1 MTKRAA
7 IALCC
12 GFLLA
17 GAARAE
23 EKAYE
28 RETSI
33 SLGGG
38 FAYEILGLN
47 VALRREHVEGY
58 VGIGLLSFLKG
69 LAAGGRYYL
78 RPDGAGFFLA
88 LNLGAHADNIRIDAA
103 DSTGGRLFWATLTP
117 GYRLASGGFFLQIA
131 IGGGLVFD
139 RTYWST
145 PPLVTGGWQAL
156 PDAMLAAG
164 GRF

>member
-23 EKAYE
+23 ENTWQ
-28 RETSI
+28 RETSV
-33 SLGGG
+33 SVGGG
-38 FAYEILGLN
+38 LAYEVLGLD
-47 VALRREHVEGY
+47 VALRRDHLEGY

-78 RPDGAGFFLA
+78 RPDGNGFFLA
-88 LNLGAHADNIRIDAA
+88 VNLGAHFDNIRIDAN
-103 DSTGGRLFWATLTP
+103 DSTGGRLFWATFTP
-117 GYRLASGGFFLQIA
+117 GYRLVAGGFFLQIA

-145 PPLVTGGWQAL
+145 PPLVTGGWQVL
-156 PDAMLAAG
+156 PDAMLALG